1 MKDKIKR
8 FLDGADKVK
17 VLVENKRWKTKYKK
31 LEQLYDLL
39 VLDNISVENEMILL
53 RNELTQAQK
62 QKKEYLTAY
71 KHLKEERRQ
80 LRILLMKNGTL
91 SDVKKA
97 LGVK

>member
-8 FLDGADKVK
+8 FLEGVDKVK

-31 LEQLYDLL
+31 LEELYDLL

-53 RNELTQAQK
+53 RNELTQAQR
-62 QKKEYLTAY
+62 QKREYLTAY

-91 SDVKKA
+91 NDVKKA
-97 LGVK
+97 LGIK